1 MEDRKWANKSRFGG
15 FAQLASS
22 DMKPKPK
29 LRPKSARGSD
39 CFAYWEIH
47 SENTQNKS
55 LSNNKYLK
63 YFELCLL
70 FCI

>member
-29 LRPKSARGSD
+29 LRPKSARGYDLYSNFNCRRPD
-39 CFAYWEIH
+39 EILN
-47 SENTQNKS
+47 S
-55 LSNNKYLK
+55 
-63 YFELCLL
+63 
-70 FCI
+70 

>member
-39 CFAYWEIH
+39 WFAYWETH
-47 SENTQNKS
+47 WENNQNKS
-55 LSNNKYLK
+55 
-63 YFELCLL
+63 
-70 FCI
+70 